1 MADFRGE
8 GYSARIKEPLEKK
21 KKNRVTPMIR
31 KVNAG
36 TGAQLLIIK
45 RALAFDTC
53 LLVGRRRPHT
63 AVTRGDQTDL
73 D

>member
-8 GYSARIKEPLEKK
+8 GYSTRIKDPLE

-53 LLVGRRRPHT
+53 LLVGRRRRPRT
-63 AVTRGDQTDL
+63 AVIRGDQTDL